1 MRVDEQKLT
10 GLFQSAVRDAP
21 PASFD
26 VHDVAAAA
34 TAEKRATMRRRTWIL
49 GGGGFVVAFLA
60 VGLILGGGTLGDAL
74 RGTSSSS
81 AAGSAAGRG
90 TVGSNLAPQVSGGQ
104 AQQVPGNGTRF
115 PTATPLQ
122 GGGGVGGVGPGAD
135 GTPGGCGPTDGQLAV
150 ALANELSS
158 VGAPPQAAPA
168 SIGCPAGS
176 RVAAYLVHDG
186 SDVGY
191 VVAVVTPA
199 GKLTAGDSA
208 IGVARAV
215 APASGGRQITVLS
228 VPASAGATA
237 PLTGGLFGIAEDLAG
252 KV

>member
-26 VHDVAAAA
+26 VHDVAIAAA
-34 TAEKRATMRRRTWIL
+34 AEKRATMRRRTWIL

-74 RGTSSSS
+74 RGTSS
-81 AAGSAAGRG
+81 AGSAAGQS
-90 TVGSNLAPQVSGGQ
+90 TVGNNLAPRVSGGQ
-104 AQQVPGNGTRF
+104 VQRVPGNGTGF

-199 GKLTAGDSA
+199 GKPTAGDAA

-228 VPASAGATA
+228 VPAAAGATA

>member
-1 MRVDEQKLT
+1 MRVDDQKLT

-26 VHDVAAAA
+26 VRDVAMAARA
-34 TAEKRATMRRRTWIL
+34 AKRATMRRRTWII
-49 GGGGFVVAFLA
+49 GGTGFVVVFLG
-60 VGLILGGGTLGDAL
+60 VGLVLGGGTLGDAL
-74 RGTSSSS
+74 RGTSSASANS
-81 AAGSAAGRG
+81 AAGQS
-90 TVGSNLAPQVSGGQ
+90 TVGNNLLPRASGGQ
-104 AQQVPGNGTRF
+104 AQRVPNGTGF

-158 VGAPPQAAPA
+158 VGAPPKPVPA

-176 RVAAYLVHDG
+176 RAAAYLVNDG
-186 SDVGY
+186 SDSGY

-199 GKLTAGDSA
+199 GKPTAGDGA

-215 APASGGRQITVLS
+215 APASGGRKITVLS

-237 PLTGGLFGIAEDLAG
+237 PLTGGLFGIAQDLAG

>member
-1 MRVDEQKLT
+1 MRVDEQKLI

-26 VHDVAAAA
+26 VRDVAMAAA
-34 TAEKRATMRRRTWIL
+34 VEKRATMRRRTWIL
-49 GGGGFVVAFLA
+49 GGSGFVVVFLA
-60 VGLILGGGTLGDAL
+60 VGLVLGGGTLGDAL
-74 RGTSSSS
+74 RGTSTS
-81 AAGSAAGRG
+81 AGSAAGQS
-90 TVGSNLAPQVSGGQ
+90 TVGNNLAPRVTGGQ
-104 AQQVPGNGTRF
+104 AQVPGNGTRF

-186 SDVGY
+186 SDAGY

-199 GKLTAGDSA
+199 GKPTAGDSA

-215 APASGGRQITVLS
+215 APASGGRQVTVLS
-228 VPASAGATA
+228 VPATAGATA
-237 PLTGGLFGIAEDLAG
+237 PLTGGLFGIAADLAG

>member
-1 MRVDEQKLT
+1 VDEHKVT

-26 VHDVAAAA
+26 VHDVAMAAA
-34 TAEKRATMRRRTWIL
+34 AEKRTTMRRRTWII

-74 RGTSSSS
+74 RGTSSSG
-81 AAGSAAGRG
+81 AAAGR
-90 TVGSNLAPQVSGGQ
+90 TPADSNLVPGVSGGQ
-104 AQQVPGNGTRF
+104 AQNQVPRNGTDF

-122 GGGGVGGVGPGAD
+122 GGGGVGGVGPGAG

-158 VGAPPQAAPA
+158 VGAPPQAVPA
-168 SIGCPAGS
+168 SVSCPAGS

-186 SDVGY
+186 SDAGY
-191 VVAVVTPA
+191 IVAVVTPA
-199 GKLTAGDSA
+199 GEPAAADSVNGA
-208 IGVARAV
+208 ARAV
-215 APASGGRQITVLS
+215 QPASGGRQVTVLS
-228 VPASAGATA
+228 VPASTGALA
-237 PLTGGLFGIAEDLAG
+237 PLTGGLIGFASDLAG